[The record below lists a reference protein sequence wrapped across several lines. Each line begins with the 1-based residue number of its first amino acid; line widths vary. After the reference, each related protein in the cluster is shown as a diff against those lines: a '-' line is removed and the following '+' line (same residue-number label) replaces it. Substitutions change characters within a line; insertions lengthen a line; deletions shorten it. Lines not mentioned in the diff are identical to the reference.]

1 MRISYEWL
9 KTMVELPDDP
19 QDLCREFVRT
29 GTEVETVENTGEAF
43 DHIVTGKVVE
53 KTAHPDSDHL
63 WVTKIDVGSFSTDE
77 QGNPAPLQIVC
88 GAQNFNEGDHVVTA
102 LIGAH
107 LPGGITIKKS
117 KLRGVE
123 SYGMNC
129 SERELGLAPDSAGIM
144 ILPPDAPVG
153 VSFAQY
159 VGLADTIIDA
169 EITPNRPDCLSMY
182 GIATEVGAIYDTDVH
197 LDDPTITPTI
207 QNEHTPATKDQ
218 LEVCI
223 DDPELCCRY
232 VARVMHG
239 VKIGPSPE
247 WLARRV
253 NAAGTRSVNNVV
265 DITNYVM
272 YLTGQPLHAF
282 DLHKLMRAD
291 DGKYH
296 IVVRAAHE
304 GEQLV
309 TLDGQ
314 TRTLTPDM
322 ALISDNGEK
331 PVALAGVMGG
341 QNSEIDDDTTDILL
355 ESAVFSAGHI
365 SRTSRNLDLMSEA
378 SIRYERQV
386 DPTQCD
392 RAASIAAAL
401 FEQICGAQVA
411 QDAID
416 CVARSYEHAHMSL
429 RPGRVRQLC
438 GADIADADM
447 QRFLRRLG
455 CKLDCTELPWKVV
468 APANRPDLTREAD
481 MIEEILRLWGMDR
494 VTPTLPAAKNHV
506 GGLTL
511 DQNRVRI
518 IGQTLRSCGLHQTTT
533 YCFADHSDLARLQ
546 MSEDGRGLPVE
557 LLDPLVSDQSE
568 MRRSIIPGLLRC
580 VAYNLAHGVDDI
592 ALYEQGRCFFG
603 SADAAQ
609 PAEPS
614 FVSAVLCGA
623 AGEAAWNHKPASYNF
638 FDAKGAI
645 ETLLKALRI
654 QKARFEVADPEA
666 YDWLAPGQAATIQV
680 AGEKLGWV
688 GALHPQA
695 LHNFDI
701 DVPVIA
707 FELAQDVLLKHAVR
721 ELPYQ
726 AIPTHPAVQ
735 MDIALIVNESVS
747 AQVLMQRIHSAAGPL
762 LTKAT
767 LFDVYRDDDLKRANK
782 KSMAVSLLY
791 RASDR
796 SLTSEEVEKIHH
808 KMLAKLEK
816 GLGAQLR
823 A

>member
-19 QDLCREFVRT
+19 HDLCHEFVRT
-29 GTEVETVENTGEAF
+29 GTEVENIENTGEAF
-43 DHIVTGKVVE
+43 DHIVTGKVLE

-63 WVTKIDVGSFSTDE
+63 WVTKIDVGTLHTDE
-77 QGNPAPLQIVC
+77 QGNPTPLQIVC
-88 GAQNFNEGDHVVTA
+88 GAQNFNVGDRVVTA

-107 LPGGITIKKS
+107 LPGDITIKKS
-117 KLRGVE
+117 KLRGVD

-129 SERELGLAPDSAGIM
+129 SERELGLSPDSSGIM

-153 VSFAQY
+153 IPFAQY
-159 VGLADTIIDA
+159 AGLADTIIDA

-197 LDDPTITPTI
+197 FDDATIAPAI
-207 QNEHTPATKDQ
+207 QNEYEPATKDQ
-218 LEVCI
+218 VDVRI
-223 DDPELCCRY
+223 DDAQLCQRY
-232 VARVMHG
+232 VARVVHG

-247 WLARRV
+247 WLVRRV
-253 NAAGTRSVNNVV
+253 NAAGTRSINNVV

-282 DLHKLMRAD
+282 DLHKLTRAS

-296 IVVRAAHE
+296 IVVRAARE

-322 ALISDNGEK
+322 VVISDAGEK
-331 PVALAGVMGG
+331 SVALAGVMGG

-392 RAASIAAAL
+392 RAAAIAAAL
-401 FEQICGAQVA
+401 FEQICGATVA
-411 QDAID
+411 QGAID
-416 CVARSYEHAHMSL
+416 CVARPYEYAHISL
-429 RPGRVRQLC
+429 RPERVRQLC
-438 GADIADADM
+438 GADIADDDM

-455 CKLDCTELPWKVV
+455 CELDCAELPWKVI

-481 MIEEILRLWGMDR
+481 LVEEILRLWGMDR
-494 VTPTLPAAKNHV
+494 VTPTLPAAKNHA

-511 DQNRVRI
+511 EQNRVRI
-518 IGQTLRSCGLHQTTT
+518 IGQILRSCGLSQTTT
-533 YCFADHSDLARLQ
+533 YCFADHSDLQRLQ
-546 MSEDGRGLPVE
+546 MSEDGRGVPVE
-557 LLDPLVSDQSE
+557 LLNPLVSDQSE

-592 ALYEQGRCFFG
+592 SLYERGRCFFG
-603 SADAAQ
+603 SNTAAQ
-609 PAEPS
+609 PDEPV
-614 FVSAVLCGA
+614 FVSGVLCGVDA
-623 AGEAAWNHKPASYNF
+623 EPAWNHKPLSYSF
-638 FDAKGAI
+638 FDAKGVI
-645 ETLLKALRI
+645 EALLKALRI
-654 QKARFEVADPEA
+654 QKVRFEVADPETHG
-666 YDWLAPGQAATIQV
+666 WLAPGQAATITV

-688 GALHPQA
+688 GALHPVA

-726 AIPTHPAVQ
+726 AIPTYPAVQ
-735 MDIALIVNESVS
+735 MDVAFIVDESVS
-747 AQVLMQRIHSAAGPL
+747 AQVLMQRIYSAAGPL
-762 LTKAT
+762 LAKAT
-767 LFDVYRDDDLKRANK
+767 LFDVYRDEELQQTGK

-791 RASDR
+791 RAQNR

-808 KMLAKLEK
+808 KMLLKLEK